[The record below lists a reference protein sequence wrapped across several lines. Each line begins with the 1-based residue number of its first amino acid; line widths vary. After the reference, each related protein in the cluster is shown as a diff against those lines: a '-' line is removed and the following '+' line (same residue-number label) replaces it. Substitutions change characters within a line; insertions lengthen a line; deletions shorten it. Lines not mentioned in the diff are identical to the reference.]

1 MSNKKI
7 ELLLKE
13 HHQDAFLW
21 ARQCCSFNTED
32 AKEVLQIVYLKIFEG
47 RAVYSRKSSFKTW
60 LFSTIRF
67 TAIDFLKKR
76 PSYETLE
83 NIDLVEEE
91 PEAVKSMDYKRLL
104 TKLSDRQQQVL
115 LLSFY
120 HGMTLAEIAEVI
132 NVHIGTV
139 RTHYERGK
147 EALKHLIIKEEYE

>member
-21 ARQCCSFNTED
+21 ARQCCLFNTED
-32 AKEVLQIVYLKIFEG
+32 AKEVLQVVYLKIFEG
-47 RAVYSRKSSFKTW
+47 KAVYSGKSSFKTW

-67 TAIDFLKKR
+67 TAIDFLKKG
-76 PSYETLE
+76 SLYETLE
-83 NIDLVEEE
+83 HIDLVMDES
-91 PEAVKSMDYKRLL
+91 EAVERIDYKRLL
-104 TKLSDRQQQVL
+104 MRLPNRQQQVL

-120 HGMTLAEIAEVI
+120 HGMTLSEIAEVI
-132 NVHIGTV
+132 DVHIGTV

-147 EALKHLIIKEEYE
+147 EALKHLILKEEYE

>member
-21 ARQCCSFNTED
+21 ARQCCLFNTED
-32 AKEVLQIVYLKIFEG
+32 AREVLQIVYLKVFEG
-47 RAVYSRKSSFKTW
+47 KAVYSGKSSFKTW

-67 TAIDFLKKR
+67 TAIDFLKKGFA
-76 PSYETLE
+76 YETLE
-83 NIDLVEEE
+83 HMDLVVDESELVE
-91 PEAVKSMDYKRLL
+91 KTDYKRLL

-120 HGMTLAEIAEVI
+120 HGMTLAEIAEVM

-147 EALKHLIIKEEYE
+147 EALKHLILKEEYE